1 MEYEA
6 RLKESFCCPKCRC
19 REASVRKVSISKTSL
34 PKIIESDK
42 YIFVTCTSCGLT
54 EIYDLKV
61 YAKATETKE
70 GSVIIKNSVPNY
82 PSPFQ
87 KSS

>member
-1 MEYEA
+1 MNYEEK
-6 RLKESFCCPKCRC
+6 LKESFCCPKCRC
-19 REASVRKVSISKTSL
+19 RDAFIRKISLSKTSL

-42 YIFVTCTSCGLT
+42 YIFVTCVSCGLT

-61 YAKATETKE
+61 YAKSTETNE
-70 GSVIIKNSVPNY
+70 ENSIIKNSVPNS